1 MRIAVVGATGAVGRE
16 MLRILEERRFP
27 SDDVVL
33 LASERSAGATLPFR
47 GEERS
52 VGVLSPAALDGVDIA
67 LSSCGSGI
75 ARGWVPGAAAAGTT
89 CVDNSSAFRM
99 DADAE
104 LVIPEVNPEALDSD
118 ARIFAVPNCTTI
130 TFLMAV
136 APLHRV
142 AGLRSLVV
150 SSYQSVSGAGNKG
163 VEELR
168 GQLDLLRGR
177 EEDLLHPDVAAL
189 PRGPVV
195 GRTIAHNVVPRI
207 DVLDPETGDTFEET
221 KAVRE
226 SRRILGMPGLEVVAT
241 CVRVPVFVGH
251 GTSVVAT
258 FERPISPAEAREVLA
273 AAPGVAVMDD
283 PANDVYPTPIDAVGR
298 DEVLVG
304 RIRRAGE
311 RPDALALFACAD
323 NLRKGAALN
332 AVQIAERLA
341 AR

>member
-1 MRIAVVGATGAVGRE
+1 
-16 MLRILEERRFP
+16 MLF
-27 SDDVVL
+27 
-33 LASERSAGATLPFR
+33 RS
-47 GEERS
+47 
-52 VGVLSPAALDGVDIA
+52 
-67 LSSCGSGI
+67 
-75 ARGWVPGAAAAGTT
+75 
-89 CVDNSSAFRM
+89 
-99 DADAE
+99 
-104 LVIPEVNPEALDSD
+104 
-118 ARIFAVPNCTTI
+118 
-130 TFLMAV
+130 
-136 APLHRV
+136 
-142 AGLRSLVV
+142 LRSLVA

-168 GQLDLLRGR
+168 GQLDALRGR

-226 SRRILGMPGLEVVAT
+226 SRRILGMPDLEVVAT

-251 GTSVVAT
+251 ATSVVAT

-283 PANDVYPTPIDAVGR
+283 PANDVYPTSLDAVGR

-304 RIRRAGE
+304 RIRRAGS